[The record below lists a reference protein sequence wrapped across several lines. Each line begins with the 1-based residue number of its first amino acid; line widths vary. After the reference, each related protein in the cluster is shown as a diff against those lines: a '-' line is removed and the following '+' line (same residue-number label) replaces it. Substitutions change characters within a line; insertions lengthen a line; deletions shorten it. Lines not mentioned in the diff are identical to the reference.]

1 MKYNIMKGCGVVNI
15 KKLAEANVAK
25 RRETDAVPSSTSF
38 RVWRPW
44 VVSALFCWGKAE
56 PDKTSASASMM

>member
-38 RVWRPW
+38 RV
-44 VVSALFCWGKAE
+44 
-56 PDKTSASASMM
+56 